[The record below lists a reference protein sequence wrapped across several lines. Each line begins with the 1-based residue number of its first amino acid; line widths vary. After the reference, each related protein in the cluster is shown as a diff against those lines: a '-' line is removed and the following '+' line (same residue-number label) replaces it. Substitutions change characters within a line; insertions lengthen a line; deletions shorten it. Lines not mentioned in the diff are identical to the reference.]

1 MDRSRLTTRPW
12 ETTETG
18 HVTELLYDDGET
30 DDTLV
35 CALHGGAVEPGT
47 AEAALELATRLPDAA
62 CWARLGYDD
71 DGAFAAWHPPSKAVQ
86 PADYPLLAEVT
97 GRGFDTVLSLHGRA
111 EEEVVVGGAAEA
123 GAKRSVQ
130 RRLDGALPV
139 PVRTAADGPYGGV
152 HPENPVNWLAADD
165 GGIQLEL
172 APSARGEH
180 AATVRE
186 ALAELVTDGAV

>member
-1 MDRSRLTTRPW
+1 MDRPRITTRPW
-12 ETTETG
+12 QTTATG

-47 AEAALELATRLPDAA
+47 AEAALELATRLPDAT

-71 DGAFAAWHPPSKAVQ
+71 NGAFAAWHPPSKEVR
-86 PADYPLLAEVT
+86 PADHPLLAQVA

-111 EEEVVVGGAAEA
+111 EEEAVVGGAADA
-123 GAKRSVQ
+123 GTKQSVQ
-130 RRLDGALPV
+130 RRLDDALPV

-172 APSARGEH
+172 APSARDEH

-186 ALAELVTDGAV
+186 ALVELVTDGTV